1 MQFTDFLVSWNS
13 VEGLTRILNMMPS
26 MRTLLLEVGLAIPV
40 AFQLTRPLIRAALE
54 GGVDPLKAADNLRS
68 WHPFGTE
75 IMELLKECHNAEATR
90 SISPAFLSIFWSLS
104 LSDLSCPKSRY
115 EAEVTRIEKE
125 EVKMKLKERQDVSR
139 EKSYSSSSRNGGANS
154 KKLSASLKIEMNQ
167 QFMHVEEVRAMIN

>member
-1 MQFTDFLVSWNS
+1 
-13 VEGLTRILNMMPS
+13 MMPS

-54 GGVDPLKAADNLRS
+54 GGVDPLKAADNLRA

-75 IMELLKECHNAEATR
+75 IIDLLQTFHDAEVWK
-90 SISPAFLSIFWSLS
+90 SVSPAFVAIFWSLS

-115 EAEVTRIEKE
+115 ETEVVRIEKE
-125 EVKMKLKERQDVSR
+125 EAKLKLKDRQDSHR
-139 EKSYSSSSRNGGANS
+139 EKSYSSGGRNGANN

-167 QFMHVEEVRAMIN
+167 QFMHVEEVSYR